1 MAKPKPKPEPQPD
14 PGPFGGK
21 PQKIPGKVEAEHY
34 DEGAAGVAYKD
45 NDKGN
50 QGAPYRKN
58 TEVDIEKR
66 GDASNGHGIGWMN
79 AGEWLNYTIDVAED
93 GTYDIDMPVACAGQG
108 GLIHLEIGGKDLTG
122 PIRIPDTGGW
132 KTLKTI
138 THKGLKLKKGTHV
151 LRLVLDKN
159 GASGFVGDLDCL
171 VFERSGE

>member
-1 MAKPKPKPEPQPD
+1 MVAPEPQPE

-108 GLIHLEIGGKDLTG
+108 GLIHLEIGDKNLSGA
-122 PIRIPDTGGW
+122 IRIPDTGGW
-132 KTLKTI
+132 TPLKTI
-138 THKGLKLKKGTHV
+138 TRKGEKLKKGPHV
-151 LRLVLDKN
+151 LRLVMDKN

-171 VFERSGE
+171 VFKRSGE